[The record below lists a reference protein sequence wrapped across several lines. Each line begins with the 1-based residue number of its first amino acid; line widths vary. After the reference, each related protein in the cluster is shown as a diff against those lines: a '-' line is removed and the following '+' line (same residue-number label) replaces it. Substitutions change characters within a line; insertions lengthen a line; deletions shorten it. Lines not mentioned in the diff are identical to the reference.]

1 MTLDETSDARV
12 TLSNHTDPVRTPGIG
27 GYIYSVS
34 RTLTLDIT
42 TDADSGTY
50 TCVADNG
57 NMRMPNDTQDF
68 ELFVNGEI

>member
-1 MTLDETSDARV
+1 MPLDENSDPRV
-12 TLSNHTDPVRTPGIG
+12 TLSNRTDPVRTPGIG

-34 RTLTLDIT
+34 RTLTLDT
-42 TDADSGTY
+42 TVDADSGTY